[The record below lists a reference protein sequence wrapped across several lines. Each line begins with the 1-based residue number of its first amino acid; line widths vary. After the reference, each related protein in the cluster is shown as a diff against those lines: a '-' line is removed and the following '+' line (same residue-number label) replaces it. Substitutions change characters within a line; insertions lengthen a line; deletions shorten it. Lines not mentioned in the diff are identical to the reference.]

1 MRPLSKALVATCF
14 AVAVFSLAADAT
26 AGNRHRR
33 HHRPKPKI
41 DRPVPAIPEPTGAL
55 AFAAG
60 LLAVTAA
67 TRKRPER

>member
-1 MRPLSKALVATCF
+1 MSLPKALVAACF
-14 AVAVFSLAADAT
+14 AVAVFAVAVDAT

-33 HHRPKPKI
+33 HHRRPNI

-60 LLAVTAA
+60 LFAVTAA
-67 TRKRPER
+67 TRKRAQR